1 MAQQALAGGLVW
13 LRYARINEAFWSA
26 RMDGQMRE
34 DKAVM
39 QAGSC
44 LRDSAELHD
53 AGEPD
58 CMRTQQHAS

>member
-1 MAQQALAGGLVW
+1 MAQQALAGGL
-13 LRYARINEAFWSA
+13 RINEAFWSA

-44 LRDSAELHD
+44 LRTSAELHD

-58 CMRTQQHAS
+58 CMRTQ